1 MFILSDLFSP
11 LYALFPA
18 SRHGKERAALWV
30 YTLMSIIIH
39 FTSARTS
46 NLLRALQTLFELDV
60 GRRRFYTF
68 MASPKL
74 PWERLWETVW
84 RIIPNPLT
92 DGRLLIAL
100 DDFINPKTGR
110 KIFACSHVFDHA
122 AKLNQAKY
130 PWAQNVVSIGLLKL
144 IKDRWSC
151 LPLAFRFYHMQ
162 KDIQAGKVKINGRS
176 PAFQTKLEQAV
187 EMLCRVAS
195 AFCATDLLVLTDSW
209 FGNDALFKPMRQ
221 AIGQRFHLLSRLRV
235 NITLYALPA
244 DPNAEKGRG
253 RRKKYGHKQGT
264 ADSLAALFKDQ
275 ARPYLVELYGKVRQV
290 VAYDEV
296 FMLKTLKCPVR
307 VVWVYRKN
315 QWVALFTTDLTLSV
329 EQIITWY
336 GARWKIES
344 GYKELKQD
352 IGSADSQTRNPHAV
366 TNHLHFCMMAATLT
380 WIFADQLENKPKR
393 RHAVAGRRHFA
404 FSDVRRSFT
413 ELAMSQN
420 FDRVFPI
427 PRKARQNS
435 LLSAL
440 LRMVA

>member
-1 MFILSDLFSP
+1 MFILRHLFSP
-11 LYALFPA
+11 LYELFPA
-18 SRHGKERAALWV
+18 SRHGKERAALFV

-46 NLLRALQTLFELDV
+46 NLLRALQTLFEFDV
-60 GRRRFYTF
+60 GHRRFYTF
-68 MASPKL
+68 MDSPKL
-74 PWERLWETVW
+74 PWQRLWECVW
-84 RIIPNPLT
+84 RMIPNPLT
-92 DGRLLIAL
+92 EGRLLIAL
-100 DDFINPKTGR
+100 DDFINPKTGK

-151 LPLAFRFYHMQ
+151 LPLAFLFYHMK
-162 KDIQAGKVKINGRS
+162 KDLQAGKVNINGRS
-176 PAFQTKLEQAV
+176 PAFKTKLEQAV
-187 EMLCRVAS
+187 EMLLRVAS
-195 AFCATDLLVLTDSW
+195 VFSTTDLLVVTDSW
-209 FGNDALFKPMRQ
+209 FGNDGLFKPMRQ
-221 AIGQRFHLLSRLRV
+221 AIGTRFHLLSRLRV
-235 NITLYALPA
+235 NITLYALP
-244 DPNAEKGRG
+244 PETKGKKGRG
-253 RRKKYGHKQGT
+253 RQKKYGHKLGST
-264 ADSLAALFKDQ
+264 ASLAALFKDQ
-275 ARPYLVELYGKVRQV
+275 ARPYLVDLYGKVRQV
-290 VAYDEV
+290 MAYDQV

-329 EQIITWY
+329 EQIIAWY

-352 IGSADSQTRNPHAV
+352 IGSADSQNRNPHAV

-380 WIFADQLENKPKR
+380 WIYADHLEIKPKR
-393 RHAVAGRRHFA
+393 RHAVLGRRHFA

-413 ELAMSQN
+413 ELAMSEN
-420 FDRVFPI
+420 LDRVFPI
-427 PRKARQNS
+427 PRKAQRNS
-435 LLSAL
+435 FVTAL